1 MRATQGRWLVALLAL
16 YAGLDFANPL
26 MPGAVYFN
34 SGVVTVVDGARSTPE
49 RLPTAPP
56 APAPGPHAVAPSPP
70 TPAAALSAAQV
81 ARPWRIPLRRP
92 EPRAATAPPSAGED
106 H

>member
-26 MPGAVYFN
+26 MPGAVYFT
-34 SGVVTVVDGARSTPE
+34 SGVVTVVDGARSSPE
-49 RLPTAPP
+49 RMPTAPP
-56 APAPGPHAVAPSPP
+56 APASGPHAVAPPLP
-70 TPAAALSAAQV
+70 TPAAVLSAAQG
-81 ARPWRIPLRRP
+81 ARPWRVPLRRP
-92 EPRAATAPPSAGED
+92 APRAATAPPSAGED

>member
-1 MRATQGRWLVALLAL
+1 VALLAL

-34 SGVVTVVDGARSTPE
+34 SGVVTVMDGARSTPE
-49 RLPTAPP
+49 RL
-56 APAPGPHAVAPSPP
+56 P